1 LIKNVVEKVAEAE
14 TGIKPQDTEK
24 VDQLDSDYN
33 NSNAEADDNKSLLT
47 EGDTNLDN
55 STAEDSNFSSTE
67 NKSSAISADNSQN
80 YDDTDNENESSLDES
95 ELGERVVFVDSIL
108 NNQTKSKTQ
117 ANNNNRLDEK
127 IIYYE

>member
-1 LIKNVVEKVAEAE
+1 MIKNVVEKVAEAE

-24 VDQLDSDYN
+24 VDKLDSDDN
-33 NSNAEADDNKSLLT
+33 NSSAENNKNQEADDNESLLT
-47 EGDTNLDN
+47 ESDTNLDN
-55 STAEDSNFSSTE
+55 STAEDSNFSNTV
-67 NKSSAISADNSQN
+67 SADNSEN
-80 YDDTDNENESSLDES
+80 YDDTDNENETGLDES

-117 ANNNNRLDEK
+117 ANNNRLDEK